1 MWDCCLI
8 INLPFEIY
16 TNMAFSSTKSFVVGA
31 MSIALLSSLAPA
43 ATAQKKELSNDII
56 WGKSQF
62 IANSIRGLRSM
73 KDGKH
78 YSSFYTNKDTK
89 ETYILAYE
97 YASGKVTDTI
107 LKSSELKLMIPNDIT
122 MIKMDDYSFSEDESK
137 IMISNSS
144 ESIYRH
150 STKEL
155 NYIFDR
161 KTRKLQNLSD
171 YGKQMFASFSPD
183 ASQVA
188 FVRDNNI
195 YIRNLENREEI
206 KITDDGEWEQIIN
219 GWCDWVYAEEFSFD
233 KAFFWSPDGKNI
245 AFYKFNESAVK
256 RFNMAMYG
264 DLYPK
269 DYQYKYPKAGEKN
282 SEVSIHIYNLASAN
296 TQTVDI
302 GSEKDQYIPRI
313 KWTADP
319 NKLCVLRMNRHQ
331 DKLDYLLADANTGK
345 TTVLLSETS
354 KTYIDIDDHLTFLKD
369 NKSFL
374 ITSEKEGFN
383 HFYIYDMKGK
393 LIRKITNGNWEVT
406 AFYGMDAAQKTLY
419 FQAAAISPMQ
429 REIYKV
435 NIDGKGF
442 KKISK
447 EAGTNVAYFSE
458 DYSYFI
464 NYHSTANTPNYIT
477 LMDKNGVQI
486 RVLED
491 NKALKEKLAE
501 YNLTKK
507 EFLSITTSE
516 GVQLNAWMMK
526 PTNFDASKKYPVYM
540 FLYGGPGSQQVLDS
554 WGAANYLWYQ
564 LLTQKGYIV
573 VCVDNRG
580 TGARGAE
587 FKKMTHLQ
595 LGKYETIDQIEAAKW
610 LGKQSYVDASRIGI
624 QGWSYGGYMSS
635 LCITKGADVFKMA
648 IAVAPVTNWKYYDS
662 IYTERYLHTP
672 QENKSGYEENSPIN
686 FVNQLKGKY
695 LIVHG
700 TADDNVHF
708 QNSVDMID
716 ALIKANK
723 PFESAYY
730 PNKNHSIVG
739 GNTRLHLYNKMT
751 DFILNN
757 L

>member
-1 MWDCCLI
+1 
-8 INLPFEIY
+8 
-16 TNMAFSSTKSFVVGA
+16 MAFYNSKAAFVAAIGISLFCNLNTK
-31 MSIALLSSLAPA
+31 
-43 ATAQKKELSNDII
+43 AQKKELSNELI
-56 WGKSQF
+56 WGKPTF
-62 IANSIRGLRSM
+62 AAKSIQGLRSM

-78 YSSFYTNKDTK
+78 YTSFHTNSDTK
-89 ETYILAYE
+89 EKFILQYE
-97 YASGKVTDTI
+97 YSTGKVSDTI
-107 LKSSELKLMIPNDIT
+107 VRSSELKLMIPNDIT
-122 MIKMDDYSFSEDESK
+122 MVSMDDYVFSADESK
-137 IMISNSS
+137 ILISNNS
-144 ESIYRH
+144 EGIYRH

-155 NYIFDR
+155 NYIFDL

-183 ASQVA
+183 GSQVA

-195 YIRNLENREEI
+195 YIRNVATREEQ
-206 KITDDGEWEQIIN
+206 KITEDGEWEKIIN
-219 GWCDWVYAEEFSFD
+219 GWCDWVYEEEFSFAQ
-233 KAFFWSPDGKNI
+233 AFFWSPDGKNI
-245 AFYKFNESAVK
+245 AYYKFDESNVK

-282 SEVSIHIYNLASAN
+282 AEVSIHIYNVAN
-296 TQTVDI
+296 GNTVTVDV
-302 GSEKDQYIPRI
+302 GPEKDQYIPRI

-331 DKLDYLLADANTGK
+331 DKLEYLLADVSNGK
-345 TTVLLSETS
+345 TKVFLTETS
-354 KTYIDIDDHLTFLKD
+354 KTYIDINDDFTFLNDK
-369 NKSFL
+369 KSFL
-374 ITSEKEGFN
+374 ITTEKDGFN
-383 HFYIYDMKGK
+383 HFYLYDLNGK

-406 AFYGMDAAQKTLY
+406 AFYGMDANQKTLY
-419 FQAAAISPMQ
+419 FQAAAVSPLQ
-429 REIYKV
+429 REIYKI
-435 NIDGKGF
+435 NLDGKSM
-442 KKISK
+442 KKLSK
-447 EAGTNVAYFSE
+447 QVGTNNAFFSA
-458 DYSYFI
+458 DCSFYI
-464 NYHSTANTPNYIT
+464 NYYSNANTPNYIT
-477 LMDKNGVQI
+477 LMDKNGIEI

-491 NKALKEKLAE
+491 NKKLKDKLAE
-501 YNLTKK
+501 YDLTKK

-516 GVQLNAWMMK
+516 GVVLNAWMMK
-526 PTNFDASKKYPVYM
+526 PSNFDANKKYPVYM

-554 WGAANYLWYQ
+554 WGATNYMWYQ
-564 LLTQKGYIV
+564 MLCQKGYIV

-595 LGKYETIDQIEAAKW
+595 LGKFETIDQIEAAKW

-672 QENKSGYEENSPIN
+672 QENKSGYEDNSPIN

-723 PFESAYY
+723 KFESAYY
-730 PNKNHSIVG
+730 PNKNHGIVG
-739 GNTRLHLYNKMT
+739 GTTRLHLYSKMT

>member
-1 MWDCCLI
+1 
-8 INLPFEIY
+8 
-16 TNMAFSSTKSFVVGA
+16 MAFLHTQRFVKTAIGIAVLAGISFT
-31 MSIALLSSLAPA
+31 SF
-43 ATAQKKELSNDII
+43 AQKKELNNDII

-62 IANSIRGLRSM
+62 IPKSIAGLRSM

-78 YSSFYTNKDTK
+78 YSSFYTHPDTK
-89 ETYILAYE
+89 ETYILEYE
-97 YASGKVTDTI
+97 YATGKVSDTI

-122 MIKMDDYSFSEDESK
+122 KINMENYAFSDDETK
-137 IMISNSS
+137 IMISNSY

-161 KTRKLQNLSD
+161 KTRTLQNLSD
-171 YGKQMFASFSPD
+171 YGKQLFASFSPD
-183 ASQVA
+183 GSQVA

-195 YIRNLENREEI
+195 YVRNVATREET
-206 KITDDGEWEQIIN
+206 KVTDDGEWEKILN
-219 GWCDWVYAEEFSFD
+219 GWCDWVYEEEFSFAQ
-233 KAFFWSPDGKNI
+233 AFAWSPDGKHI
-245 AFYKFNESAVK
+245 AYYKFDESGVK

-282 SEVSIHIYNLASAN
+282 SEVSIHIYNVEN
-296 TQTVDI
+296 GITNKVDV
-302 GSEKDQYIPRI
+302 GPEKDQYIPRI
-313 KWTADP
+313 KWTADAS
-319 NKLCVLRMNRHQ
+319 KLCVLRMNRHQ
-331 DKLDYLLADANTGK
+331 DKLEYLLADANTGK
-345 TTVLLSETS
+345 TKVLLTETS
-354 KTYIDIDDHLTFLKD
+354 KTYIDINDDLTFLKD
-369 NKSFL
+369 KKSFL
-374 ITSEKEGFN
+374 ITTEKDGFN
-383 HFYIYDMKGK
+383 HFYLYDMNGK

-406 AFYGMDAAQKTLY
+406 AFYGMDAAEKTIY
-419 FQAAAISPMQ
+419 FQAAAVNPMQ

-442 KKISK
+442 KKLSK
-447 EAGTNVAYFSE
+447 EVGTNTAFFSK
-458 DYSYFI
+458 DCSYYI
-464 NYHSTANTPNYIT
+464 NYYSTANTPNYIT
-477 LMDKNGVQI
+477 LMDKNGTQI
-486 RVLED
+486 RVLEE
-491 NKALKEKLAE
+491 NKKLKEKLAE
-501 YNLTKK
+501 YDLTKK

-516 GVQLNAWMMK
+516 GIQLNAWMMK
-526 PTNFDASKKYPVYM
+526 PSNFDASKKYPVYM

-554 WGAANYLWYQ
+554 WGGANYLWYQ
-564 LLTQKGYIV
+564 MLCQKGYIV

-595 LGKYETIDQIEAAKW
+595 LGRYETIDQIEAAKW

-648 IAVAPVTNWKYYDS
+648 IAVAPVTNWKYYDT

-672 QENKSGYEENSPIN
+672 QENKSGYEDNSPIN
-686 FVNQLKGKY
+686 FVNLMKGKY
-695 LIVHG
+695 LIIHG

-716 ALIKANK
+716 AMVKANK
-723 PFESAYY
+723 KFESAYY
-730 PNKNHSIVG
+730 PNKNHGIAG
-739 GNTRLHLYNKMT
+739 GTTRLHLYNKMT
-751 DFILNN
+751 DFIFNN

>member
-1 MWDCCLI
+1 
-8 INLPFEIY
+8 
-16 TNMAFSSTKSFVVGA
+16 MANSFNKAIKIGAILAVFIFLGST
-31 MSIALLSSLAPA
+31 SLF
-43 ATAQKKELSNDII
+43 AQKKELSNDII
-56 WGKSQF
+56 WGKPMFASKG
-62 IANSIRGLRSM
+62 IAGLRSM

-78 YSSFYTNKDTK
+78 YSSFFVDPNTK

-97 YASGKVTDTI
+97 YATGKVSDTI
-107 LKSSELKLMIPNDIT
+107 LKASELKLMIPNDIKKIE
-122 MIKMDDYSFSEDESK
+122 MENYEFSADESK
-137 IMISNSS
+137 ILISNSS

-171 YGKQMFASFSPD
+171 YGKQMFASFSPNAD
-183 ASQVA
+183 KVA

-195 YIRNLENREEI
+195 FIRDIATREEI
-206 KITDDGEWEQIIN
+206 KVTDDGEWEHIIN
-219 GWCDWVYAEEFSFD
+219 GWCDWVYEEEFGFAP
-233 KAFFWSPDGKNI
+233 AFQWSPDGSSI
-245 AFYKFNESAVK
+245 AYYKFDESAVK
-256 RFNMAMYG
+256 RINMAMYG

-282 SEVSIHIYNLASAN
+282 STVSIHIYQLKSGATN
-296 TQTVDI
+296 TVDI
-302 GSEKDQYIPRI
+302 GTETDIYIPRI

-319 NKLCVLRMNRHQ
+319 SKLCVLRMNRHQ
-331 DKLDYLLADANTGK
+331 DKLEYLLADANSGK
-345 TTVLLSETS
+345 SKVILTETS
-354 KTYIDIDDHLTFLKD
+354 KTYIDVNDDLTFLNDK
-369 NKSFL
+369 KSFL
-374 ITSEKEGFN
+374 ISTEKDGFN
-383 HFYIYDMKGK
+383 HFYLYDMNGK
-393 LIRKITNGNWEVT
+393 LIRRVTNGNWEMT
-406 AFYGMDAAQKTLY
+406 TFYGLDAAQKTIY
-419 FQAAAISPMQ
+419 FQAAMVNPMQ

-435 NIDGKGF
+435 NIDGKGL
-442 KKISK
+442 KKIST
-447 EAGTNVAYFSE
+447 AVGTNNATFSNGCE
-458 DYSYFI
+458 YFI
-464 NYHSTANTPNYIT
+464 NYYSNANTPNLIT
-477 LMDKNGVQI
+477 LCDKNGKQL

-491 NKALKEKLAE
+491 NKKLRDRLAE
-501 YNLTKK
+501 YDLTKK

-554 WGAANYLWYQ
+554 WGGTNYMWYQ
-564 LLTQKGYIV
+564 MLCQKGYIV

-595 LGKYETIDQIEAAKW
+595 LGKYETIDQIESAKW

-672 QENKSGYEENSPIN
+672 QENKSGYEDNSPIN

-716 ALIKANK
+716 AMVKANK
-723 PFESAYY
+723 KFESAYY
-730 PNKNHSIVG
+730 PNKNHGIAG
-739 GNTRLHLYNKMT
+739 GTTRLHLYNKMT
-751 DFILNN
+751 DFILDS